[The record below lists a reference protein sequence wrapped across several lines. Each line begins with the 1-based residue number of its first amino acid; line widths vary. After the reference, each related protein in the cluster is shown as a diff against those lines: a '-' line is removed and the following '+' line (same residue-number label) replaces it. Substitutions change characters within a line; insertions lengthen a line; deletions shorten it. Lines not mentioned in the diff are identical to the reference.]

1 MWKLFVTGLRLLVM
15 LGLNLG
21 CEPPPDNNGAD
32 SDGGYEQQQPPEP
45 QDPPGNQG
53 VGGSN

>member
-1 MWKLFVTGLRLLVM
+1 MWKLFVTGLSLFVM